1 PQWSNG
7 AENVRSDI
15 YDRYDEMM
23 IHFAKMVRGE
33 DEMMFDYQHEIDV
46 MKSVIRACG
55 AENSV
60 K

>member
-1 PQWSNG
+1 MKS
-7 AENVRSDI
+7 EI
-15 YDRYDEMM
+15 HDRYDEMM

-33 DEMMFDYQHEIDV
+33 DKMMFDYRHEIDV
-46 MKSVIRACG
+46 MKCVIRACG

>member
-1 PQWSNG
+1 MNIPEILVANG
-7 AENVRSDI
+7 TGAVLVCFLFLLR
-15 YDRYDEMM
+15 
-23 IHFAKMVRGE
+23 VRGE